1 LEEFDHR
8 VSSAYKPENGF
19 FTAFEELGGVQQFV
33 SSTLG
38 TLKHW
43 KNQKLA
49 DMWVLWLKELKS
61 FCEIPLYF

>member
-49 DMWVLWLKELKS
+49 DMWVLWLKEL
-61 FCEIPLYF
+61 